1 MEQCFVSK
9 WEEGVLVTQYKQA
22 LCMNFS
28 PQTFI
33 HPSKPF
39 DSLPPFLAKRIGNF
53 SLHGSKQGV
62 HSSD

>member
-1 MEQCFVSK
+1 M
-9 WEEGVLVTQYKQA
+9 LATQYKQA
-22 LCMNFS
+22 LCMIFI

-39 DSLPPFLAKRIGNF
+39 DSLPSLLAKGTGNF